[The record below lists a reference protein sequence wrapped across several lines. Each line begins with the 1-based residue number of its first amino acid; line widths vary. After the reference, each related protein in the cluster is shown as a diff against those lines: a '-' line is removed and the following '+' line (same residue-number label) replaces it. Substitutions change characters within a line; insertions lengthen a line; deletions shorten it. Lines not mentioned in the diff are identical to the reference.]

1 MKHVFI
7 FLITVYQKTISPYLM
22 PSCRFIPSC
31 SVYAKG
37 AIMKHGIFKGL
48 LLAIWRV
55 LRCNPLSKKIYDP
68 IP

>member
-1 MKHVFI
+1 MKRFPI
-7 FLITVYQKTISPYLM
+7 FLITLYQRIISPYLI

-37 AIMKHGIFKGL
+37 AILKYGILKGL